1 MCGIAG
7 ILEYATDA
15 ADRETLLARMCRALR
30 HRGPDDEG
38 IFLSGTEAENRGNK
52 IGNKNEFQLSAFSIS
67 PFEHAGSRRPES
79 RCGFAHTRLSI
90 LDLSPAGHQ
99 PMSTPDGRYWITF
112 NGEIYNFREL
122 RRQLVAAGVPFQSQS
137 DTEVIL
143 RLYERDGARSVDQ
156 LVGMFAFAI
165 WDAREEKCFLARDP
179 LGIKPVYYFQ
189 QGNRLI
195 FASEL
200 RALLETEF
208 VPRRL
213 CLESLQRYLVTGSV
227 PAPNALIEGVKILPA
242 GHCLTWQRGQT
253 ELKQFWRM
261 NFNPRAENAASGPAL
276 ARAALLDSLRRHFV
290 SDVPVGLFLSGGLD
304 STALLALAQQLNGGE
319 LKTFCISFD
328 DPRFNEG
335 DFARGTSAYFG
346 AQHFDWRLDALTGAS
361 LLEKFL
367 ATLDQPTID
376 GFNTFCVAK
385 QVHDHGV
392 KAVLSGLGGDEL
404 FGGYGSYRD
413 VPRLYRVS
421 RRFEPVAPLRAL
433 AGRWLEKTTWR
444 APMRRLGGY
453 LQTPPSMSRAYETY
467 RGIYTPDEATRLVRH
482 YTGREMMK
490 SESLSAEVS
499 HPADPSPEDEVCR
512 LEIENYMRF
521 QLLRDS
527 DAMSMAWGLELRVPF
542 VDRQLVESLTT
553 IPAACRLAARK
564 NLLRQ
569 AVPEIPDWIMRRPKQ
584 GFLFPFEGWLAAEW
598 KPLFENIGK
607 GSGVQVQTWYQK
619 WSLFVLTR
627 WCETFRVPLPGIA

>member
-7 ILEYATDA
+7 ILEYATDPT
-15 ADRETLLARMCRALR
+15 DREAPLSRMRRALR

-38 IFLSGTEAENRGNK
+38 IFLSE
-52 IGNKNEFQLSAFSIS
+52 
-67 PFEHAGSRRPES
+67 AGSRKPES
-79 RCGFAHTRLSI
+79 RCGLAHTRLSI

-99 PMSTPDGRYWITF
+99 PMATPDGRYWITF

-122 RRQLVAAGVPFQSQS
+122 RQQLAASGVTLHSQS

-143 RLYERDGARSVDQ
+143 RLYERDGPRCVDQ

-165 WDAREEKCFLARDP
+165 WDAQEETCFLARDP
-179 LGIKPVYYFQ
+179 LGIKPVYYYQ
-189 QGNRLI
+189 QGNRLV

-200 RALLETEF
+200 RALLESELI
-208 VPRRL
+208 PRRL
-213 CLESLQRYLVTGSV
+213 DLKSLQRYLVTGSV
-227 PAPNALIEGVKILPA
+227 PAPNALIGGVKILPA
-242 GHCLTWQRGQT
+242 GHSLMWQRWQT
-253 ELKQFWRM
+253 ELKQYWRM
-261 NFNPRAENAASGPAL
+261 SFHPRAENAASGPAL

-304 STALLALAQQLNGGE
+304 STALLALAQQMDFAE

-335 DFARGTSAYFG
+335 DIARRTANYFG
-346 AQHFDWRLDALTGAS
+346 SKHFDWRLDAPTGAS
-361 LLEKFL
+361 LLENFL

-376 GFNTFCVAK
+376 GFNTFCVSKHA
-385 QVHDHGV
+385 HDHGI

-404 FGGYGSYRD
+404 FGGYGSFRN
-413 VPRLYRVS
+413 VPRLYRWS
-421 RRFEPVAPLRAL
+421 RRLEPVAPLRAL
-433 AGRWLEKTTWR
+433 AGRCLEKSARR
-444 APMRRLGGY
+444 APMRRLGNY
-453 LQTPPSMSRAYETY
+453 LQTPPLVARAYETY
-467 RGIYTPDEATRLVRH
+467 RGIYTPTEANRLVRH
-482 YTGREMMK
+482 YTGHEMPV
-490 SESLSAEVS
+490 SEPV
-499 HPADPSPEDEVCR
+499 PANVFNHTDPSLEDEVCR

-542 VDRQLVESLTT
+542 VDRQLVESLTA
-553 IPAACRLAARK
+553 IPAACRLAGNK
-564 NLLRQ
+564 NLLRR
-569 AVPEIPDWIMRRPKQ
+569 AVPEIPEWVMRRPKQ
-584 GFLFPFEGWLAAEW
+584 GFVFPFEGWLSAEW
-598 KPLFENIGK
+598 KPFFENIGD

-627 WCETFRVPLPGIA
+627 WCEAFRVPLPGITR

>member
-7 ILEYATDA
+7 ILEYATDT
-15 ADRETLLARMCRALR
+15 ADREAPLARMRRALR

-38 IFLSGTEAENRGNK
+38 IFISEAGGQRSEVRGQRSE
-52 IGNKNEFQLSAFSIS
+52 GG
-67 PFEHAGSRRPES
+67 PG
-79 RCGFAHTRLSI
+79 CGFVHTRLSI

-122 RRQLVAAGVPFQSQS
+122 RQQLVAAGVTFHSQS

-143 RLYERDGARSVDQ
+143 RLYERDGPRCVDH

-165 WDAREEKCFLARDP
+165 WDAQEEKCFLARDP

-189 QGNRLI
+189 SGNRLV

-200 RALLETEF
+200 RTLLESEL

-213 CLESLQRYLVTGSV
+213 CLPALQRFLVTGSV
-227 PAPNALIEGVKILPA
+227 PAPDALIDGVKIMPA
-242 GHCLTWQRGQT
+242 GHSLTWQRGRT
-253 ELKQFWRM
+253 ELKPYWRLR
-261 NFNPRAENAASGPAL
+261 FNPGAENTASGPAL
-276 ARAALLDSLRRHFV
+276 ARTVLLDSLRRHFV

-304 STALLALAQQLNGGE
+304 STALLALAQQLDGGE

-335 DFARGTSAYFG
+335 EVARRTAAHFG
-346 AQHFDWRLDALTGAS
+346 SQHFDWRLDAPTGAS
-361 LLEKFL
+361 LLEDFL
-367 ATLDQPTID
+367 SKLDQPTID
-376 GFNTFCVAK
+376 GFNTFCVSKHA
-385 QVHDHGV
+385 HDHGV

-404 FGGYGSYRD
+404 FGGYGSFRN
-413 VPRLYRVS
+413 VPRLYRWS
-421 RRFEPVAPLRAL
+421 RRLEPVAPVRAA
-433 AGRWLEKTTWR
+433 AGRWLKKSSRR
-444 APMRRLGGY
+444 APMRRLGSF
-453 LQTPPSMSRAYETY
+453 LQTPPSMARAYETY
-467 RGIYTPDEATRLVRH
+467 RGIYTPGEAARLVRH
-482 YTGREMMK
+482 YTGQEFEPPNHFR
-490 SESLSAEVS
+490 AEAF
-499 HPADPSPEDEVCR
+499 HQPDPSLEDEVSR

-527 DAMSMAWGLELRVPF
+527 DVMSMAWGLELRVPF
-542 VDRQLVESLTT
+542 VDRQFVESLTT
-553 IPAACRLAARK
+553 IPAACRLAGEK

-569 AVPEIPDWIMRRPKQ
+569 AVPEIPDWVLRRPKQ
-584 GFLFPFEGWLAAEW
+584 GFLFPFEGWLSAEW
-598 KPLFENIGK
+598 KPFFENIGD
-607 GSGVQVQTWYQK
+607 GSGVQIQTWYQK

-627 WCETFRVPLPGIA
+627 WCEALRVPLK